1 MKRMMI
7 GAYDYYNFEYFGG
20 FQHSRVSF
28 LDKIFTQPY
37 QIPPIMTIGTQSLLK
52 WTKKFLYFLF
62 FFQNAQ
68 LWQGLYFQTNGE
80 NLLQS

>member
-52 WTKKFLYFLF
+52 WTKKILYFLF
-62 FFQNAQ
+62 FPECPALARSVFPNK
-68 LWQGLYFQTNGE
+68 W
-80 NLLQS
+80 